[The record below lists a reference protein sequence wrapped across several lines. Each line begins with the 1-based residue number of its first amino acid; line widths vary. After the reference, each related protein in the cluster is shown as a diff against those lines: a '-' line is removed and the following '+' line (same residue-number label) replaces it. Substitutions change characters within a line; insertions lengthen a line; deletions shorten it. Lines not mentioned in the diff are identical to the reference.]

1 MVLSLRPRGTLRGVS
16 YRAARRAFV
25 DEHDGRP
32 RLNEGSGRQAASS
45 GLGYVRR
52 VAPSFPPR
60 LTCGRRRAAGRLSA
74 TLAVLLA
81 TLAVAP
87 AAHAASTLTVDVTR
101 PQQVIDGF
109 GVNANVH
116 SWHGGELRPAIDAI
130 AAMGATTWRVIID
143 RADWEA
149 TNDNADPL
157 SFNWDYYRSIYEQ
170 GKMAD
175 LWNTIAAI
183 ESKPGQLVMID
194 AMGGV
199 PDWIGGSRIDA
210 DQEDEWVEMI
220 ASLVYY
226 GRVDRHLRI
235 DLLGPMNEPDWNG
248 LEGPQVGPQQYV
260 RVLHKLAVRLDE
272 LGLGSTKLVG
282 PDTASASIAA
292 SSYYPAMTAD
302 PVVMDHVAAVGIHDY
317 SGSVGGIDRAIAGS
331 EFPSMK
337 YWLTEFAAPCV
348 GCDDGAP
355 NAADWSSASE
365 DVGLAFS
372 YLDAGAS
379 GALAYDAWD
388 GFYEHHNSM
397 GYWGLLAYDAD
408 TGTYTP
414 RKSYYALEQL
424 MRYVPPGAHR
434 IAADTSDG
442 SPVDVEAFA
451 HEPTGRLTVVLRNTA
466 SAPERVTGTLLG
478 SRAVTMLA
486 TRYSDA
492 DANFESGAD
501 VAIDAQG
508 RFTVDVP
515 PDSVQTLT
523 GTPGATEA
531 PPPLATAPAASI
543 TAGPTG
549 TTASSD
555 ASFAFT
561 SDDVTAAYECSLDA
575 QPWTACASPRA
586 YPGLDAGDHTFAVRA
601 SNASG
606 TGTPASRSWTVTALE
621 PLPAPSPAPTPGGS
635 TTLLGSGVIEGF
647 LDAVDSGM
655 AEAFP
660 MTATATGP
668 LPALRVYLDETSRAT
683 TLVAGLYADA
693 GGHPGS
699 RIAQG
704 TDDSPRPGAWS
715 TVNLIDASVSA
726 GSRYWV
732 AVLGSDGTLAF
743 RDSSDGNCSSETST
757 SSSLKSLPSVWAS
770 GDRWST
776 CQISAYGA
784 S

>member
-1 MVLSLRPRGTLRGVS
+1 MLTHE
-16 YRAARRAFV
+16 RR
-25 DEHDGRP
+25 
-32 RLNEGSGRQAASS
+32 
-45 GLGYVRR
+45 
-52 VAPSFPPR
+52 
-60 LTCGRRRAAGRLSA
+60 CAAGRLSA
-74 TLAVLLA
+74 TFAVLLA
-81 TLAVAP
+81 TLAAAP

-101 PQQVIDGF
+101 QQQVIDGF

-149 TNDNADPL
+149 TNDNADPS
-157 SFNWDYYRSIYEQ
+157 SFNWDAYGGIYER

-175 LWNTIAAI
+175 LWDTIAAI
-183 ESKPGQLVMID
+183 ESKPGQVVMIN
-194 AMGGV
+194 AMGAV
-199 PDWIGGSRIDA
+199 PDWMGGSRIDA
-210 DQEDEWVEMI
+210 DEEDEWVETF

-226 GRVDRHLRI
+226 GRVYRHLRI

-248 LEGPQVGPQQYV
+248 VEGPQVGPQQYV

-292 SSYYPAMTAD
+292 SSYYPAITAD
-302 PVVMDHVAAVGIHDY
+302 PVVMDHLAAVAIHDY
-317 SGSVGGIDRAIAGS
+317 SGSVGGINGAIADSG
-331 EFPSMK
+331 FPSMR
-337 YWLTEFAAPCV
+337 YWLTEFAAHCA
-348 GCDDGAP
+348 GCDTGAP
-355 NAADWSSASE
+355 NPGDWGSASE
-365 DVGLAFS
+365 DVGQAFS

-388 GFYEHHNSM
+388 GFYEHHDSM

-424 MRYVPPGAHR
+424 MRYVAPGARR
-434 IAADTSDG
+434 IAAETSDG

-451 HEPTGRLTVVLRNTA
+451 DGPTGRLTVVMRNTG
-466 SAPERVTGTLLG
+466 SAPERVTGRVLG
-478 SRAVTMLA
+478 SSPVNTLA
-486 TRYSDA
+486 TRYTDA
-492 DANFESGAD
+492 KANFESGPD
-501 VAIDAQG
+501 VAVDAEG

-515 PDSVQTLT
+515 ADSVETLT
-523 GTPGATEA
+523 GTLRDTQALPPAGTA
-531 PPPLATAPAASI
+531 PPMASI
-543 TAGPTG
+543 TAGPAG

-561 SDDVTAAYECSLDA
+561 SGDTTATYECSLDA
-575 QPWTACASPRA
+575 QPWTTCASPRA
-586 YPGLDAGDHTFAVRA
+586 YGGLDAGEHTFAVRA
-601 SNASG
+601 SNAAG
-606 TGTPASRSWTVTALE
+606 TGAPASRSWTVTLRE
-621 PLPAPSPAPTPGGS
+621 PPSVPSPAPGLGGT
-635 TTLLGSGVIEGF
+635 TTLLGNGTIED
-647 LDAVDSGM
+647 LNDAVEPGM

-668 LPALRVYLDETSRAT
+668 LPALRVYLDDTNRAT
-683 TLVAGLYADA
+683 TLVAGIYADA
-693 GGHPGS
+693 AGHPGS

-704 TDDSPRPGAWS
+704 TVSSPQRGAWS
-715 TVNLIDASVSA
+715 TVDLNDASVSE
-726 GSRYWV
+726 GTRYWV
-732 AVLGSDGTLAF
+732 AVLGSGGTLAF
-743 RDSSDGNCSSETST
+743 RDRSDGSCSSETSG
-757 SSSLKSLPSVWAS
+757 SSSLTSLPSVWAS

-776 CQISAYGA
+776 CQISAYGT